1 MKRFVFQNDRI
12 NRNIRNAAMICLAV
26 LCLVSGTANAKEDE
40 ICIGISASPEVFPAL
55 YTNMEIL
62 SELSSVEIA
71 WNQSEDRNS
80 TADSILYYVQEE
92 IEKGTDG
99 ILICPPNDQVLPM
112 ICRMCEEANV
122 YWGIYFRSIMDENIR
137 AVCEASPYYIGNAYE
152 DEETNA
158 YLLTKKML
166 EQGYRKIALLSEAK
180 WDTTCTA
187 REKGINRALEETDG
201 AEIVVEARDI
211 RSEEDAAAMTRSI
224 LDAYPE
230 VDCVYLAGSTIRKAP
245 EIILDTILEERKDGS
260 VGLVTIDFSQSLT
273 EDFESGVL
281 KAAFGVPQFSIDA
294 YYMAVSMI
302 NTLKGFPLSEDA
314 ESYCVPGLLVE
325 SKEQAEEIA
334 DATENPDHLFFAEE
348 EVETLL
354 FKWNNPALN
363 AEEFQRIIEE
373 NL

>member
-1 MKRFVFQNDRI
+1 MYWDQR
-12 NRNIRNAAMICLAV
+12 
-26 LCLVSGTANAKEDE
+26 
-40 ICIGISASPEVFPAL
+40 SPEVFATL

-62 SELSSVEIA
+62 SELSSVKIT

-112 ICRMCEEANV
+112 ICRMCEEATFT
-122 YWGIYFRSIMDENIR
+122 GAFIS
-137 AVCEASPYYIGNAYE
+137 EALWMKISGQSVKPPLLHRKCLRGW
-152 DEETNA
+152 EETNA

-314 ESYCVPGLLVE
+314 ESYCVPGFWWSRKNRRRKSRMPRKIRTICFLRKRKWKRCSSNGTILLLTQKN
-325 SKEQAEEIA
+325 SKGSLKKIYRCSSSCE
-334 DATENPDHLFFAEE
+334 PGGWRGS
-348 EVETLL
+348 V
-354 FKWNNPALN
+354 
-363 AEEFQRIIEE
+363 RIIAAP
-373 NL
+373 NPGSL